1 MFVEDSRWRQFVADW
16 APGYEQTVF
25 LPGLVTDPSA
35 ISSRIAAAAATAT
48 AAGGK
53 GLRLRGFRG
62 SEFDFKLTERLART
76 VPHDTQQLTE
86 WLAENADDRPACV
99 AINDISSWDLGLGA
113 FAQAVVRSLVPGRD
127 LVSGADIYTF
137 VADVEWTPFGIHKDD
152 EPSLIFHLGP
162 GIKELWVWPA
172 DGIDHHQLF
181 ENPSLGKV
189 SFDFDRLLPGASRYI
204 LRPGDFICIPR
215 GRYHLFRNASP
226 SVFLGVTLFPPNV
239 RKSFSD
245 LMIDHFGARLDAAG
259 EPRSFDDVRQLVMET
274 LGDPEAISGLATT
287 MELAAAKQRTAGYLR
302 PPKVAALR
310 TGDPPA
316 GVALGWA
323 YPAVVQSIVG
333 ADRTHLVARGRD
345 IAFGGVVNLDGL
357 LALAGEFTLN
367 DLDAVLAAELDVDRR
382 RQIVNTLWRF
392 GALDAVSALPAT
404 RAAYAASA

>member
-1 MFVEDSRWRQFVADW
+1 MFVEDSRWRQFVGEW
-16 APGYEQTVF
+16 APGYEETVF
-25 LPGLVTDPSA
+25 LPGLVTDPSV
-35 ISSRIAAAAATAT
+35 ISGRIAAAVATAT

-76 VPHDTQQLTE
+76 APQGAQPLTE

-99 AINDISSWDLGLGA
+99 AINDVSSWDLGLGA
-113 FAQAVVRSLVPGRD
+113 FAQALVRSLVPGRD

-137 VADVEWTPFGIHKDD
+137 IADVEWTPFGIHKDD

-162 GIKELWVWPA
+162 GVKELWVWPA

-189 SFDFDRLLPGASRYI
+189 SFDFDRLLPGAHRYT
-204 LRPGDFICIPR
+204 LTPGDFICIPR
-215 GRYHLFRNASP
+215 GRYHLFRNAGP
-226 SVFLGVTLFPPNV
+226 SVFLGVTLFPPNI

-245 LMIDHFGARLDAAG
+245 WMIDHLGARLDAAH
-259 EPRSFDDVRQLVMET
+259 EPRSFDDLRRLVLNT
-274 LGDPEAISGLATT
+274 LGDPEAMSGLATT

-302 PPKVAALR
+302 PPKVAALH
-310 TGDPPA
+310 TGDAPA
-316 GVALGWA
+316 GVPLGWA

-345 IAFGGVVNLDGL
+345 ITFGGAVNLDGL
-357 LALAGEFTLN
+357 LALSGEFTLD
-367 DLDAVLAAELDVDRR
+367 DLDAVLPSELDVDRR
-382 RQIVNTLWRF
+382 GQIVNTLWRF
-392 GALDAVSALPAT
+392 GAFDAVSALPST
-404 RAAYAASA
+404 HAACAASA